1 MLLAADLLERVAQ
14 FFEVDAGRVLR
25 DLIEVALI
33 WGLTWVAVRV
43 LRMVGRRIRQAVD
56 DGDPTRL
63 SPGEQ
68 RGNAV
73 SQLLYNVGTTALV
86 VMAIL
91 LSLNVFI
98 NIGPLLAGAG
108 IIGLAFSFGAQSL
121 VKDLIAGFF
130 MVAEAQFA
138 IGDII
143 EVAGKAGMVERMT
156 LRVVMLRDEAG
167 TLHIIPNGAITTVS
181 NMTRTWSRAVV
192 DVEVAYQAD
201 VDGAIRVIRDE
212 AEGFARA
219 PAWGGKLQGAP
230 EVPGVISIGDGG
242 VTIRALI
249 RTVPGAQW
257 EVGREFRR
265 RVKNRLD
272 QEAIPIPYP
281 QRMVRVRLEEEG
293 GRRPPAPRPDG
304 A

>member
-1 MLLAADLLERVAQ
+1 
-14 FFEVDAGRVLR
+14 
-25 DLIEVALI
+25 
-33 WGLTWVAVRV
+33 
-43 LRMVGRRIRQAVD
+43 
-56 DGDPTRL
+56 
-63 SPGEQ
+63 
-68 RGNAV
+68 
-73 SQLLYNVGTTALV
+73 
-86 VMAIL
+86 
-91 LSLNVFI
+91 
-98 NIGPLLAGAG
+98 
-108 IIGLAFSFGAQSL
+108 
-121 VKDLIAGFF
+121 
-130 MVAEAQFA
+130 
-138 IGDII
+138 
-143 EVAGKAGMVERMT
+143 
-156 LRVVMLRDEAG
+156 
-167 TLHIIPNGAITTVS
+167 
-181 NMTRTWSRAVV
+181 VV